1 MITYSELQTSEVIKM
16 AKLTKAQARKRI
28 KEAEAKLMAVAS
40 SYPSAISFMTMDKIF
55 KITLSASKKL
65 K

>member
-1 MITYSELQTSEVIKM
+1 MYTKEPEGGINIM

-28 KEAEAKLMAVAS
+28 KEAESKLMAVAS
-40 SYPSAISFMTMDKIF
+40 SHPSALSFMTMDKVF
-55 KITLSASKKL
+55 KITQGATGKL

>member
-1 MITYSELQTSEVIKM
+1 M

-28 KEAEAKLMAVAS
+28 KEAESKLMAVAS
-40 SYPSAISFMTMDKIF
+40 SYPSALSFMTMDKVF
-55 KITLSASKKL
+55 KITMGATRKL